1 MKKYLPIALLAY
13 ILFLSCSEKSP
24 SLSDQLKTNL
34 ISHLKKIDSVAVL
47 DSIHIVYNVPLNEK
61 LGRIL
66 DDSGYSIEIR
76 NVQSQLSAAKEKNDE
91 KGIEIYQGEINYMN
105 KVSDSVSKSIVSAD
119 TTREL
124 GRMISVIYVIS
135 KNQKTQ
141 LDSALFFIDSASNM
155 LYPSLIDWS
164 LRNAIQKL
172 N

>member
-1 MKKYLPIALLAY
+1 MKKCLSALLLAS
-13 ILFLSCSEKSP
+13 ILVLSCREKSP
-24 SLSDQLKTNL
+24 TLSDQLKTSL

-66 DDSGYSIEIR
+66 DDSGYLIQIR
-76 NVQSQLSAAKEKNDE
+76 NVQAQLSAAKEKND
-91 KGIEIYQGEINYMN
+91 KNGIEIYQGEIDYMN
-105 KVSDSVSKSIVSAD
+105 KVSDSVSQAILKAD
-119 TTREL
+119 TTREF
-124 GRMISVIYVIS
+124 GRMISVAYTIS

-141 LDSALFFIDSASNM
+141 LDSALFFIDSVSNM

-164 LRNAIQKL
+164 LQNAIKKL

>member
-1 MKKYLPIALLAY
+1 MKKYLLITLLAY

-47 DSIHIVYNVPLNEK
+47 DSIHIVYNVPLNER
-61 LGRIL
+61 LGRIV
-66 DDSGYSIEIR
+66 DDSGYSMEIR
-76 NVQSQLSAAKEKNDE
+76 NVQAQLSAAKEKNDE
-91 KGIEIYQGEINYMN
+91 KGIEIYQGEISYMN
-105 KVSDSVSKSIVSAD
+105 KVSDSVSKSILSAD

-124 GRMISVIYVIS
+124 GRMISIIYVIS

-164 LRNAIQKL
+164 LQNAIKKL

>member
-1 MKKYLPIALLAY
+1 M
-13 ILFLSCSEKSP
+13 EKSP
-24 SLSDQLKTNL
+24 TLSDQLKTNL

-61 LGRIL
+61 LGRIV

-76 NVQSQLSAAKEKNDE
+76 NVQAQLAAAKEKNDE
-91 KGIEIYQGEINYMN
+91 KSIEIYQGEINYMN
-105 KVSDSVSKSIVSAD
+105 KVSDSVSQSILSAD

-164 LRNAIQKL
+164 LQNAIKKL

>member
-1 MKKYLPIALLAY
+1 MKNWAEY
-13 ILFLSCSEKSP
+13 
-24 SLSDQLKTNL
+24 
-34 ISHLKKIDSVAVL
+34 V
-47 DSIHIVYNVPLNEK
+47 
-61 LGRIL
+61 

-76 NVQSQLSAAKEKNDE
+76 NVQAQLSAAKEKNDE

-105 KVSDSVSKSIVSAD
+105 KVSDSVSKSILSAD

-124 GRMISVIYVIS
+124 GRMISIIYVIS

-164 LRNAIQKL
+164 LQNAIQKL

>member
-1 MKKYLPIALLAY
+1 MKKYLPIGLLAY

-24 SLSDQLKTNL
+24 TLSDQLKTNL

-61 LGRIL
+61 LTRIV
-66 DDSGYSIEIR
+66 DDSGYSREIR
-76 NVQSQLSAAKEKNDE
+76 NVQAQLSAAKEKNDE

-105 KVSDSVSKSIVSAD
+105 KVSDSVSQSILSAD

-124 GRMISVIYVIS
+124 GRMISIIYVIS

-164 LRNAIQKL
+164 LQNAIKKL

>member
-1 MKKYLPIALLAY
+1 MAKAKKKRAHKY
-13 ILFLSCSEKSP
+13 
-24 SLSDQLKTNL
+24 D
-34 ISHLKKIDSVAVL
+34 
-47 DSIHIVYNVPLNEK
+47 EK
-61 LGRIL
+61 LGRIV

-76 NVQSQLSAAKEKNDE
+76 NVQAQLSAAKEKNDE
-91 KGIEIYQGEINYMN
+91 KGIEIYQDEINYMN
-105 KVSDSVSKSIVSAD
+105 KVSDSVSKSILSAD

-124 GRMISVIYVIS
+124 GRMISIIYVIS

-164 LRNAIQKL
+164 LQNAIKKL

>member
-47 DSIHIVYNVPLNEK
+47 DSIHIVYNVPLNER
-61 LGRIL
+61 LGRIV
-66 DDSGYSIEIR
+66 DDSGYSMEIR
-76 NVQSQLSAAKEKNDE
+76 NVQAQLSAAKEKNDE
-91 KGIEIYQGEINYMN
+91 KGIEIYQGEISYMN
-105 KVSDSVSKSIVSAD
+105 KVSDSVSKSILSAD

-124 GRMISVIYVIS
+124 GRMISIIYVIS

-164 LRNAIQKL
+164 LQNAIKKL

>member
-1 MKKYLPIALLAY
+1 MKKYLPIGLLAY

-76 NVQSQLSAAKEKNDE
+76 NVQAQLSAAKEKNDE

-105 KVSDSVSKSIVSAD
+105 KVSDSVSKSILSAD

-124 GRMISVIYVIS
+124 GRMISIIYVIS

-164 LRNAIQKL
+164 LQNAIKKL

>member
-1 MKKYLPIALLAY
+1 MKKYLPIVLLVY
-13 ILFLSCSEKSP
+13 VLFLSCMEKSP
-24 SLSDQLKTNL
+24 TLSDQLKTNL

-61 LGRIL
+61 LTRIV
-66 DDSGYSIEIR
+66 DDSGYSREIR
-76 NVQSQLSAAKEKNDE
+76 NVQAQLSAAKEKNDE
-91 KGIEIYQGEINYMN
+91 KSIEIYQGEINYMN
-105 KVSDSVSKSIVSAD
+105 KVSDSVSQSILSAD

-124 GRMISVIYVIS
+124 GRMISIIYVIS

-164 LRNAIQKL
+164 LQNAIKKL

>member
-1 MKKYLPIALLAY
+1 M
-13 ILFLSCSEKSP
+13 
-24 SLSDQLKTNL
+24 
-34 ISHLKKIDSVAVL
+34 KKIDSVAVL

-76 NVQSQLSAAKEKNDE
+76 NVQAQLSAAKEKNDE

-105 KVSDSVSKSIVSAD
+105 KVSDSVSKSILSAD

-164 LRNAIQKL
+164 LQNAIKKL